1 MTAGHPRALPVRLA
15 WTACLAVRGRGQS
28 RFPFLDPDEI
38 RGARDRAVRRI
49 VTHAWRS
56 VPAYKEA
63 MRERA
68 LRPEDFR
75 TAEDLARLPLLESH
89 DLQVRPDRL
98 LPVDYPPGRGLTLRS
113 GGSTGTPHGVRHDP
127 GALIANVAHGERDRA
142 IVAEHV
148 GRWSG
153 YRQLSFMPPFASGPE
168 IQAFV
173 AERTIRPAGLRIE
186 RQTASVFEDFERA
199 AARIDRERPDVVQG
213 YGSYIGSLFRH
224 IAMSGGGRHRPRM
237 VTYSSDALS
246 EANRALIEE
255 ELGIPVLG
263 RYQAIEA
270 LKIAFQCGAGPW
282 MHVNEDLYPV
292 RIVDGEGNTVADGD
306 PGQVVI
312 SNLVNRATVLLN
324 YRLEDRAR
332 RLPGACPCGRTL
344 PRMSLPEGRSDD
356 WIALPSGE
364 ILHPLAVRTLFVDE
378 SAVWEYQVIQEA
390 ANRFRVNLVVDPGAD
405 REDLERR
412 VETKFTARLGPG
424 TTVAIAFVDALTRT
438 PGGKVRGFMRHPGPA
453 EA

>member
-1 MTAGHPRALPVRLA
+1 
-15 WTACLAVRGRGQS
+15 
-28 RFPFLDPDEI
+28 
-38 RGARDRAVRRI
+38 
-49 VTHAWRS
+49 
-56 VPAYKEA
+56 
-63 MRERA
+63 
-68 LRPEDFR
+68 
-75 TAEDLARLPLLESH
+75 
-89 DLQVRPDRL
+89 
-98 LPVDYPPGRGLTLRS
+98 
-113 GGSTGTPHGVRHDP
+113 
-127 GALIANVAHGERDRA
+127 
-142 IVAEHV
+142 
-148 GRWSG
+148 
-153 YRQLSFMPPFASGPE
+153 
-168 IQAFV
+168 
-173 AERTIRPAGLRIE
+173 
-186 RQTASVFEDFERA
+186 
-199 AARIDRERPDVVQG
+199 
-213 YGSYIGSLFRH
+213 
-224 IAMSGGGRHRPRM
+224 
-237 VTYSSDALS
+237 
-246 EANRALIEE
+246 
-255 ELGIPVLG
+255 
-263 RYQAIEA
+263 
-270 LKIAFQCGAGPW
+270 

>member
-1 MTAGHPRALPVRLA
+1 MTVGRPRAWPVRLA
-15 WTACLAVRGRGQS
+15 WTASLAVRGRGQS
-28 RFPFLDPDEI
+28 RFPFVDPEEI
-38 RGARDRAVRRI
+38 RAARDRAVRRI
-49 VTHAWRS
+49 VAHAWRS
-56 VPAYKEA
+56 VPAYEEA
-63 MRERA
+63 MRDRA

-75 TAEDLARLPLLESH
+75 TAEDLALLPLLDSH
-89 DLQVRPDRL
+89 DLQIRPDQL
-98 LPVDYPPGRGLTLRS
+98 HSVDHPPDRGLTLRS
-113 GGSTGTPHGVRHDP
+113 GGSTGTPHGVSHDP

-142 IVAEHV
+142 LVAEHV
-148 GRWSG
+148 GRWAG
-153 YRQLSFMPPFASGPE
+153 YRQLSFAPPFASGPE

-173 AERTIRPAGLRIE
+173 AQRTIRPHGLRIE
-186 RQTASVFEDFERA
+186 RRAASVFEDFETA

-224 IAMSGGGRHRPRM
+224 IATSGAVRHRPRV

-246 EANRALIEE
+246 DANRALIEE
-255 ELGIPVLG
+255 GLGIPVLG

-292 RIVDGEGNTVADGD
+292 RIVDEGGNTIADGE

-332 RLPGACPCGRTL
+332 RLPGPCPCGRTL

-378 SAVWEYQVIQEA
+378 AAVWEYQVIQETPS
-390 ANRFRVNLVVDPGAD
+390 RFRVNLVVDPAAD
-405 REDLERR
+405 RHQLERR
-412 VETKFTARLGPG
+412 VEAKFTARLGPG
-424 TTVAIAFVDALTRT
+424 TTVTLAFVGALTRT
-438 PGGKVRGFMRHPGPA
+438 SGGKVRGFMRHPGLA
-453 EA
+453 ET